1 LVDKEYATYKAR
13 VAEIK
18 AQEQL
23 EREVAEAVGAPD
35 EAFEET
41 TTETV
46 TKADGSIVTTVT
58 VVTAAGS
65 KTTTHTIAGAVESS
79 SSEVVGNVDESKEG
93 DASSSVNSEDTSA
106 GPETTSETSTKTD
119 VALDGTKTETT
130 KTTTENQAA
139 AAATK
144 EDGSAAAAPGQ
155 TKDMGLAS
163 PAEQAKTIKEEAEAL
178 LKEGAQ
184 AAGEWLKEGYKSYQK
199 LNVQWKQDEDNV
211 GLLLEVN
218 TAK

>member
-1 LVDKEYATYKAR
+1 
-13 VAEIK
+13 
-18 AQEQL
+18 
-23 EREVAEAVGAPD
+23 
-35 EAFEET
+35 
-41 TTETV
+41 
-46 TKADGSIVTTVT
+46 VT

-79 SSEVVGNVDESKEG
+79 SSEVVGNVDGDKDDNAKAEEEG
-93 DASSSVNSEDTSA
+93 DASTSVNSEDKSA
-106 GPETTSETSTKTD
+106 GPETTTETSTKTD

-130 KTTTENQAA
+130 TTTTENQAA
-139 AAATK
+139 ATATK
-144 EDGSAAAAPGQ
+144 EDGSTAAAPGQ

-163 PAEQAKTIKEEAEAL
+163 PVEQAKTIKEEAEAL
-178 LKEGAQ
+178 LKEGAH
-184 AAGEWLKEGYKSYQK
+184 AAGEWLKEGYKGYQK